1 MKKPQDM
8 KRSNRNFNLEV
19 HPSVLTGLVK
29 QNRRTLVAKSIQQ
42 GKLAEQARQ
51 EIKTVESVLDFIKL
65 IRLNTSV
72 EQSGF
77 QIQLNTKWN

>member
-1 MKKPQDM
+1 M
-8 KRSNRNFNLEV
+8 KRSNRNFNLEF